1 MPASCDM
8 SHEGG
13 ADCAPV
19 TRCGQSGQTYREPNI
34 LAHHLH
40 GHYGN
45 PGTDN
50 VPCQPPST
58 DGARCF
64 RGDNI
69 FADISPGA
77 CVEYQ
82 YDISPVNSPG
92 TFW

>member
-1 MPASCDM
+1 VAR
-8 SHEGG
+8 G
-13 ADCAPV
+13 V
-19 TRCGQSGQTYREPNI
+19 QSGQTYREPNM

-50 VPCQPPST
+50 VPCQPAPA
-58 DGARCF
+58 DGAPCF

-69 FADISPGA
+69 FADIVPGA
-77 CVEYQ
+77 CAEYQ